1 MTDSKKYPG
10 DKPSPR
16 AAAGGKPAPRRRAPD
31 ADRTGKPG
39 FGGAPDRRRENAR
52 NDERRP
58 DSRPDSRP
66 GSRPGSRPDDGARR
80 NGPRGPGD
88 AARRGGPRREKFD
101 APRNERY
108 DDQRRDSAP
117 DREFSDE
124 QQGDRRLQGAVHA
137 LIGLDK
143 DLMKLLARRAVLVSR
158 IRGGRDHAGT
168 PDAIQAE
175 KAVRTAW
182 EAGALAFSKD
192 PRFARQLFTLLQDVK
207 VMTKDQAEHAGIFT
221 LAPSA
226 GPVAGELA
234 GPADT
239 RAAQM
244 YAALA
249 ACRGDALT
257 LDGVPLSEALMDT
270 VKACAQA
277 GAVVSHRMQGTALGV
292 VDIERGSPLAFTGK
306 LLYLG
311 EDFFTLCL
319 MAFLAL
325 GRPGTCRLA
334 GGARLK
340 GADLSVL
347 RHVLPLF
354 GARLAHVVPRS
365 QGLPAT
371 LESSG
376 DIPPHVVIPAEL
388 PLEAVCALLLAP
400 MAWNVPIVFN
410 LAELP
415 AAVATA
421 ALAEVGPIHLAC
433 GADVENR
440 GSQLAYA
447 PGPLHVPARPDLPLD
462 PVLSAY
468 LLALPAFAGGSL
480 TLKGRWSAYA
490 PESREAEQLLA
501 WAGLTVR
508 VVDNAIAVEASRPPF
523 AMPLQCNDLA
533 PELGPLFLA
542 LAARQHL
549 LDGNSP
555 VLRELAPFSV
565 DDTDQALAQD
575 FFERLGLAYADGRLS
590 RADGQDGAH
599 GKAPGHPAHPAWTS
613 PDAWWG
619 MALALAAFLRPGL
632 RLANPGHVTEVLPPF
647 WGIYNSLPN
656 PADPAD
662 EPKVTPRETKDDKP
676 SARRRIIAD

>member
-1 MTDSKKYPG
+1 MTDFKKHPG
-10 DKPSPR
+10 NKPSPR
-16 AAAGGKPAPRRRAPD
+16 AAADGKNAPRRRAPD

-39 FGGAPDRRRENAR
+39 FDGAPARRRETAR
-52 NDERRP
+52 NGTRRT
-58 DSRPDSRP
+58 
-66 GSRPGSRPDDGARR
+66 DGEARR
-80 NGPRGPGD
+80 NESRRPNDDAPRS
-88 AARRGGPRREKFD
+88 RPRREKFD
-101 APRNERY
+101 APRNEEHE
-108 DDQRRDSAP
+108 DQRRDSAP

-124 QQGDRRLQGAVHA
+124 QQGDRRLRGAVNA
-137 LIGLDK
+137 LIGLDR

-207 VMTKDQAEHAGIFT
+207 VMTKEQAEHAGIFT

-226 GPVAGELA
+226 GPVAGELT

-249 ACRGDALT
+249 ACRGESLT
-257 LDGVPLSEALMDT
+257 LDAVPLSEALMDT

-277 GAVVSHRMQGTALGV
+277 GATVSHRMRGTSLGV
-292 VDIERGSPLAFTGK
+292 VDIGPGAPLSFTGK

-319 MAFLAL
+319 MAFLAV

-354 GARLAHVVPRS
+354 GARMAHVVPRS

-400 MAWNVPIVFN
+400 LAWNAPIIFN

-447 PGPLHVPARPDLPLD
+447 PGPLHVPPRPDLPLD
-462 PVLSAY
+462 PALSAY

-501 WAGLTVR
+501 WAGLAVR
-508 VVDNAIAVEASRPPF
+508 VLDNAITVEASRPPF
-523 AMPLQCNDLA
+523 AMPMQCNDLA
-533 PELGPLFLA
+533 PELGPLFLT

-555 VLRELAPFSV
+555 LLRELAPFPA
-565 DDTDQALAQD
+565 DDTDNALAQD
-575 FFERLGLAYADGRLS
+575 FFERLGLVCVDGRLS
-590 RADGQDGAH
+590 RAGGPEGAH
-599 GKAPGHPAHPAWTS
+599 GKAPAHPAWTS

-619 MALALAAFLRPGL
+619 MAFALAAFLRPGL
-632 RLANPGHVTEVLPPF
+632 RLANPGHVTEALPPF

-662 EPKVTPRETKDDKP
+662 EPKVTARETKDDKP
-676 SARRRIIAD
+676 ARRRIIAD